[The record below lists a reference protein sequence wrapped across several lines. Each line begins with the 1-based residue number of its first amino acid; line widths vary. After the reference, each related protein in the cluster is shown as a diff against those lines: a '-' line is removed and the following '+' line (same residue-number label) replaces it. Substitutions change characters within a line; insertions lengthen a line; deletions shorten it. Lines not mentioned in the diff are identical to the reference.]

1 MKQKK
6 EKTKATFKSVMSD
19 ILSMAITFVVTI
31 AVYHVIF
38 TYVLDR
44 SVVEGDSM
52 VPTLHND
59 DLLIST
65 RVFDIDQEDIVI
77 INSEKLNKRI
87 VKRVIATQGQK
98 VDIDFEKGLVFVD
111 DKPLNEQLYNKGE
124 KLVADYYVN
133 TLTTVDM
140 GAFSS
145 YPMIV
150 PEGYIF
156 VLGDNR
162 NISLDSKSNRLGLVP
177 VSEVKSQVIVK
188 YKPIKDFTLF

>member
-6 EKTKATFKSVMSD
+6 EKQKLTFKSVMKEIISTG
-19 ILSMAITFVVTI
+19 LTFVITMG
-31 AVYHVIF
+31 VYHVLF

-59 DLLIST
+59 DFLISS
-65 RVFDIDQEDIVI
+65 RVFDIDPEDIVI
-77 INSEKLNKRI
+77 INSTKLDKRI
-87 VKRVIATQGQK
+87 VKRVIATAGQK
-98 VDIDFEKGLVFVD
+98 VDIDFENGLVFVD
-111 DKPLNEQLYNKGE
+111 DQPLNEQLYNKGE

-145 YPMIV
+145 YPMVV

-188 YKPIKDFTLF
+188 CKPINDFTIF